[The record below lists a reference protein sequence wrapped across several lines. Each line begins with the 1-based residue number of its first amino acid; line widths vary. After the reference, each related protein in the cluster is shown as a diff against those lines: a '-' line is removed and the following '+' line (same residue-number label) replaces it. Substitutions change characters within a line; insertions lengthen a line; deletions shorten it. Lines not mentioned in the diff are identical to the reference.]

1 MNKALLLAGVMVMA
15 SLASGVEPKPRL
27 PDTQPATG
35 PLTRGAEIRSQVNAL
50 YGQFLSIFPKRTDL
64 LDPAKRQADG
74 AKALEVIRKS
84 APLFEELAKADPG
97 EAQGLAQTRALLLP
111 VMALLGDATSEAAL
125 KQKAQSSDPAES
137 AEGNAGLLRLSWWRA
152 AQDEKAQE
160 KLLEE
165 VVALAKAK
173 PEDEGVLDLVM
184 GMAWMGPATPAIK
197 LKAQKIVVEHLKGE
211 SAKQVAEVMAGQ
223 IKQAESLGKPAV
235 FEGTQLDG
243 TKFSTAPW
251 KGKVI
256 IVDFWAT
263 WCGPCLAELPKLK
276 EFYAKHHDKGLEV
289 LAISNDRSA
298 DELKTFIEND
308 KAIAWPQLF
317 QAPKGDEWHP
327 LATQWGV
334 NAIPTMFLI
343 DRKGVLRSVDARE
356 DYEQMVPKLLEEK
369 E

>member
-1 MNKALLLAGVMVMA
+1 
-15 SLASGVEPKPRL
+15 
-27 PDTQPATG
+27 
-35 PLTRGAEIRSQVNAL
+35 
-50 YGQFLSIFPKRTDL
+50 
-64 LDPAKRQADG
+64 
-74 AKALEVIRKS
+74 
-84 APLFEELAKADPG
+84 
-97 EAQGLAQTRALLLP
+97 
-111 VMALLGDATSEAAL
+111 
-125 KQKAQSSDPAES
+125 
-137 AEGNAGLLRLSWWRA
+137 
-152 AQDEKAQE
+152 
-160 KLLEE
+160 
-165 VVALAKAK
+165 
-173 PEDEGVLDLVM
+173 
-184 GMAWMGPATPAIK
+184 
-197 LKAQKIVVEHLKGE
+197 
-211 SAKQVAEVMAGQ
+211 MAGQ

-334 NAIPTMFLI
+334 SAIPTMFLI

-356 DYEQMVPKLLEEK
+356 DYEQMVPKLLQEK